1 MTSTSKES
9 FFFLLVEIITD
20 IGTTLF
26 YQFCGAMDESVMSY
40 QPTMQFF
47 TSCVEMLGKVS
58 KTVAVIKE
66 FEKRRRN
73 KSMIKGISF

>member
-1 MTSTSKES
+1 MTSTSKKS
-9 FFFLLVEIITD
+9 FFCLLVEIITD

-58 KTVAVIKE
+58 KAVAVIRE
-66 FEKRRRN
+66 FEKRRHN
-73 KSMIKGISF
+73 NSMIRLVE

>member
-1 MTSTSKES
+1 MTSTSKEP
-9 FFFLLVEIITD
+9 FFFCLLVEIITD

-58 KTVAVIKE
+58 KAVAVIRE
-66 FEKRRRN
+66 YEKRRRN
-73 KSMIKGISF
+73 KSMI

>member
-1 MTSTSKES
+1 
-9 FFFLLVEIITD
+9 
-20 IGTTLF
+20 
-26 YQFCGAMDESVMSY
+26 MDESVMSY